1 MSYFTY
7 GDDDALIAVG
17 IGKPPGTQEL
27 MPFVAII
34 NTSSISTEAGIDLK
48 SALDDQ
54 TQDVIKVITENNGV
68 VIYFDN
74 PEGAQR
80 FLNMTTLALM
90 SAADGDWV
98 HRRETNRSMN

>member
-7 GDDDALIAVG
+7 GDEDALIAVG
-17 IGKPPGTQEL
+17 IGKPPGTQQL
-27 MPFVAII
+27 MPFIAII
-34 NTSSISTEAGIDLK
+34 NSSTISTEAGVNLK
-48 SALDDQ
+48 SALDEE
-54 TQDVIKVITENNGV
+54 TGDVVKMITDNKGT

-80 FLNMTTLALM
+80 FLGMLTMALM

-98 HRRETNRSMN
+98 HRRETNRSLN

>member
-17 IGKPPGTQEL
+17 IGKPPGTGDL
-27 MPFVAII
+27 MPFIAII
-34 NTSSISTEAGIDLK
+34 NSSTISTEAGINLK
-48 SALDDQ
+48 SALDEE
-54 TQDVIKVITENNGV
+54 TADVVKMITDNKGT

-80 FLNMTTLALM
+80 FLNMLTLALM

-98 HRRETNRSMN
+98 HRRETNRSIN

>member
-17 IGKPPGTQEL
+17 IGKPPGTVDL
-27 MPFVAII
+27 MPFIAII
-34 NTSSISTEAGIDLK
+34 NTSSISTEAGINLK
-48 SALDDQ
+48 SALDEG
-54 TQDVIKVITENNGV
+54 TQDVIKMITDNKGV

-80 FLNMTTLALM
+80 FLSMLTLALM

-98 HRRETNRSMN
+98 HRRETNRSLN

>member
-7 GDDDALIAVG
+7 GDSDALIAVG
-17 IGKPPGTQEL
+17 IGKPPGMQEL
-27 MPFVAII
+27 MPFIAII
-34 NTSSISTEAGIDLK
+34 NTSTISTEAGVNLK
-48 SALDDQ
+48 SALDEE
-54 TQDVIKVITENNGV
+54 TGDVVKMITDNKGT

-80 FLNMTTLALM
+80 FLGMLTMALM

-98 HRRETNRSMN
+98 HRREANRSVN

>member
-17 IGKPPGTQEL
+17 IGKPPGTVDL
-27 MPFVAII
+27 MPFIAII
-34 NTSSISTEAGIDLK
+34 NTSSISTEAGVNLK
-48 SALDDQ
+48 SALDEG
-54 TQDVIKVITENNGV
+54 THDVIKMITDNKGV

-80 FLNMTTLALM
+80 FLGMLTMALV
-90 SAADGDWV
+90 SAADGDWG
-98 HRRETNRSMN
+98 HRRETQRSVN

>member
-17 IGKPPGTQEL
+17 IGKPPGTVDL
-27 MPFVAII
+27 MPFIAII
-34 NTSSISTEAGIDLK
+34 NTSSISTEAGVNLK
-48 SALDDQ
+48 SALDEG
-54 TQDVIKVITENNGV
+54 TQDVIKVITDNKGV

-80 FLNMTTLALM
+80 FLGMLTMALM

-98 HRRETNRSMN
+98 HRRETNRSLN

>member
-34 NTSSISTEAGIDLK
+34 NASSIPPEAGLRLK
-48 SALDDQ
+48 SALDSE
-54 TQDVIKVITENNGV
+54 TGDVISVIVENKGV

-80 FLNMTTLALM
+80 FMNMINLAFM

>member
-7 GDDDALIAVG
+7 GDNDALIAVG
-17 IGKPPGTQEL
+17 IGKPPGTGDL
-27 MPFVAII
+27 MPFVGII
-34 NTSSISTEAGIDLK
+34 NSSTISTEAGINLK
-48 SALDDQ
+48 SALDEG
-54 TQDVIKVITENNGV
+54 TQDVIKMITDNKGV

-80 FLNMTTLALM
+80 FMNMTTLAFM

>member
-7 GDDDALIAVG
+7 GDNDALIAVG

>member
-7 GDDDALIAVG
+7 GGDDALIAVG
-17 IGKPPGTQEL
+17 IGKPPGTVDL

-34 NTSSISTEAGIDLK
+34 NSSTISTEAGINLK
-48 SALDDQ
+48 SALDEG
-54 TQDVIKVITENNGV
+54 TQDVIKMITDNKGV

-80 FLNMTTLALM
+80 FLSMLTLALM

-98 HRRETNRSMN
+98 HRRETNRSLN

>member
-34 NTSSISTEAGIDLK
+34 NTSSISTEAGVHLK

-54 TQDVIKVITENNGV
+54 TQDVIKVIVENKGV

-80 FLNMTTLALM
+80 FMNMITLAFM

-98 HRRETNRSMN
+98 HRRETNRSIN

>member
-1 MSYFTY
+1 MSYYTY
-7 GDDDALIAVG
+7 GDNDALIAVG

-27 MPFVAII
+27 MPFIAII
-34 NTSSISTEAGIDLK
+34 NSSMISTEAGINLK
-48 SALDDQ
+48 SALDEE
-54 TQDVIKVITENNGV
+54 TGDVIEMITENKGT

-80 FLNMTTLALM
+80 FLNMLTLALM

-98 HRRETNRSMN
+98 HRREVERSLN

>member
-17 IGKPPGTQEL
+17 IGKPPGTGDL

-34 NTSSISTEAGIDLK
+34 NTSSISTEAGVDLK

-54 TQDVIKVITENNGV
+54 TQDVIKVIVENKGV

-80 FLNMTTLALM
+80 FMNMITLAFM